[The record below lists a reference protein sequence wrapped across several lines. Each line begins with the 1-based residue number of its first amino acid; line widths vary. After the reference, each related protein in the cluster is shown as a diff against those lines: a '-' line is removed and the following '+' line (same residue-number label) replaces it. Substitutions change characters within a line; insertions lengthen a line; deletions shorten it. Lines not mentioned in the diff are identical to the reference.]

1 MPFGPTFCCSYLFHC
16 HVCVPVWRSAFG
28 PRSDSVLSLVGFPA
42 TVSTMSARGPRAEG
56 RAGTLPASLLVTAS
70 LFLTCHVFHSPPTR
84 PSLLSLLSYYLH
96 RTLFRS
102 VVVRLSLFRLGSV
115 SRLEYPRVSL
125 CPRVSS
131 CHALVCSSSGS
142 YAPPIS
148 VMSRARHVSRASV
161 FYRIVRPCRSACRA
175 LCGASRPCGAVC
187 ALRAYLLLFIFIPL
201 SRVRS
206 GVAFGLRASVGF
218 GAEPSRVPGDSQ
230 HNVRPRAA
238 GRGPRRNAT
247 RFASR
252 HSFAVPHVPCLSF
265 QPPR

>member
-1 MPFGPTFCCSYLFHC
+1 MPHVSCCAYM
-16 HVCVPVWRSAFG
+16 CVQRQGRMTAMACSAVQAG
-28 PRSDSVLSLVGFPA
+28 CG
-42 TVSTMSARGPRAEG
+42 SARQASRARG
-56 RAGTLPASLLVTAS
+56 VPPLV
-70 LFLTCHVFHSPPTR
+70 PPGI
-84 PSLLSLLSYYLH
+84 
-96 RTLFRS
+96 
-102 VVVRLSLFRLGSV
+102 GSV

-187 ALRAYLLLFIFIPL
+187 ALRAYLLLYIFIPL

-265 QPPR
+265 QPRR